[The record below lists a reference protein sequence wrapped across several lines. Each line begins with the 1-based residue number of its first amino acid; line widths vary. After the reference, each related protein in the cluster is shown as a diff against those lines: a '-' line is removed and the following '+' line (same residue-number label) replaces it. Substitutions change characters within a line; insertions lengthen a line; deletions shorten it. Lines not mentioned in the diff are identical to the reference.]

1 MPTSISGWP
10 VLDNPAWGDPRAK
23 KAKVPGVGTDLWVRE
38 EAWPLFSALVR
49 DYNRLINKVTHSDG
63 YDYRP
68 SRVPGAGWSNH
79 SAGVAIDIN
88 ASAEGAVGTGVN
100 AWWKQFNRNLKAQR
114 IRKIYEIV
122 NWGAS
127 VDIAD
132 DPHTTQTEGW
142 SNSWADA
149 MHWELKSGT
158 TVADVERVIKKLRIG
173 QDGIRRDRKGN
184 IVRHV

>member
-1 MPTSISGWP
+1 VPTSISGWP

-127 VDIAD
+127 YDIAD
-132 DPHTTQTEGW
+132 DPHTPQTEGW
-142 SNSWADA
+142 DNGSADA